1 MALKEMNVKKMII
14 TYSWM
19 SLVIAGILFLGLR
32 IQGGHKVERYG
43 SVVGIKSEKIDY
55 YKKLHADP
63 WPGVLK
69 TIHECNMQNFSIYIV
84 ELEKGKFYLFSY
96 FEYTGKDLEA
106 DMEKMAA
113 DPITQKWWKETDPCQ
128 YVIPASQQDKGWTR
142 MEQVF
147 FLQ

>member
-1 MALKEMNVKKMII
+1 MRNMN
-14 TYSWM
+14 
-19 SLVIAGILFLGLR
+19 
-32 IQGGHKVERYG
+32 
-43 SVVGIKSEKIDY
+43 
-55 YKKLHADP
+55 
-63 WPGVLK
+63 
-69 TIHECNMQNFSIYIV
+69 IYIV

-106 DMEKMAA
+106 DMEKMAV